1 MRLLYLVG
9 LTYIAASVYAV
20 IRGPMPAGDPAGAA
34 VYVLPGDPT
43 QDGAVWFS
51 HVKPFCN
58 TLEVETLHRQTP
70 PPTSRDGA
78 GYSAA
83 CWALAGRI
91 EEARDVILGLEGDD
105 RWKAAGI
112 VFAIGHPIADMGDDR
127 SAGPIMELVVEFW
140 PNHYQA
146 LYHAGAARY
155 ALGDDE
161 RARTHLQEFLHY
173 YEQNDGWTRSARR
186 MLEEIDAR

>member
-9 LTYIAASVYAV
+9 ITYIAVSVYAV
-20 IRGPMPAGDPAGAA
+20 IRGPVPTPDPVGVTSYVVTGDPAE
-34 VYVLPGDPT
+34 
-43 QDGAVWFS
+43 DGAVWFS
-51 HVKPFCN
+51 QVRPYCN
-58 TLEVETLHRQTP
+58 TLEVETVHRQTP
-70 PPTSRDGA
+70 PPTSRGGA

-91 EEARDVILGLEGDD
+91 EEARNVILAVEGDE
-105 RWKAAGI
+105 RWKAAGV

-146 LYHAGAARY
+146 LYHAGAARF
-155 ALGDDE
+155 ALGDYSLAE
-161 RARTHLQEFLHY
+161 THLREFLRY
-173 YEQNDGWTRSARR
+173 YDQNDGWTRSAKR
-186 MLEEIDAR
+186 MLEEINAQ